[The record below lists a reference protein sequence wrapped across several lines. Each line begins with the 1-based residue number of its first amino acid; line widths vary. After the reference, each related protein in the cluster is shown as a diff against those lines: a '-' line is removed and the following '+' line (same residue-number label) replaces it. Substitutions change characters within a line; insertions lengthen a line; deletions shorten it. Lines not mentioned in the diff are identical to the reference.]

1 MPVLLACKGLISST
15 AVLDRKTTFQTW
27 VIVLIWSFW
36 AQAGTLIGHES
47 YEVCALLHIAPR
59 ES

>member
-1 MPVLLACKGLISST
+1 MPVLLARKDLISST

-27 VIVLIWSFW
+27 VIVLIWSFL

-47 YEVCALLHIAPR
+47 YEVRVLLHIAPR